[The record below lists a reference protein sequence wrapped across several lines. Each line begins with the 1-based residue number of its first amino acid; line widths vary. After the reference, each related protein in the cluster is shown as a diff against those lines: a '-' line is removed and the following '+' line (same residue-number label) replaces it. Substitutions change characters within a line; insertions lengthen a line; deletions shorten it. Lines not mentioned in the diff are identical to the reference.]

1 MVGGVDYPPLTTFF
15 SVSLGVTRA
24 SDRPVPYGHGLFFRA
39 VLTLSMLVLK
49 EEGWFKVRC

>member
-39 VLTLSMLVLK
+39 VLTFSMLVLK